1 MITYIIIAPV
11 KLYVLKLELYLV
23 IILINYTLLVIL
35 LLSLFFLYIISLV
48 TILKTNENAISC
60 DKDANKNYTESL
72 HLFRRKRK
80 LMWLGDELE
89 RYTSSLFHIHC
100 PDHHW
105 QYVRGRIFDSSHQI
119 YCRQLNWVIKLI
131 ASLGIKHITVC
142 FSTAWQ
148 TDDEPQYIHYHR

>member
-48 TILKTNENAISC
+48 TILKTNKNAISC

-72 HLFRRKRK
+72 HLFDVKEN
-80 LMWLGDELE
+80 LCG
-89 RYTSSLFHIHC
+89 
-100 PDHHW
+100 
-105 QYVRGRIFDSSHQI
+105 
-119 YCRQLNWVIKLI
+119 
-131 ASLGIKHITVC
+131 
-142 FSTAWQ
+142 
-148 TDDEPQYIHYHR
+148 